1 MIRKS
6 LIFVLVLTLLFTVTA
21 FGKYKSEYKLSLV
34 VGPNSP
40 WGMAG
45 KKFADLVKERT
56 EGRINIKVYFGG
68 QLFAGKQ
75 TNEFLLLR
83 KGVADFAIGSTI
95 NWSSQVKELNLFSM
109 PFIFKGF
116 KELDAVTNGFP
127 GEMIKKRL
135 KKLGVIS
142 IGTWGENGFRQLTNS
157 KREIRNPSDLKDLKI
172 RVVGSPIFLDIFRA
186 LGANPLNM
194 NWGDAQTA
202 FRQGVVDGQENPI
215 NIVII
220 PYKIYEFHKYIT
232 IWNYAIDPLILGVNK
247 RSWGTF
253 SEKDRKILEETAK
266 EVMDWERAMARVG
279 LDDGSALK
287 YLQSIGQ
294 KVEITQPYKYLE
306 EHGMKVTFL
315 TDEERA
321 MFKKA
326 TRDVYNKW
334 REKIGADLV
343 FAAEQEI
350 KKVK

>member
-1 MIRKS
+1 MFKKI
-6 LIFVLVLTLLFTVTA
+6 LIFTLILSLALTVSA
-21 FGKYKSEYKLSLV
+21 FAKYKSEYKLSLV
-34 VGPNSP
+34 VGPGSP
-40 WGMAG
+40 WGMTG
-45 KKFADLVKERT
+45 QKFADLVKERT

-95 NWSSQVKELNLFSM
+95 NWSPQIKELNLFSM
-109 PFIFKGF
+109 PFLFKGF

-127 GEMIKKRL
+127 GEMIKKKLNR
-135 KKLGVIS
+135 LGVVS

-157 KREIRNPSDLKDLKI
+157 KRPVKTPEDLKDMKI
-172 RVVGSPIFLDIFRA
+172 RVVGSPIFLDIFKA

-232 IWNYAIDPLILGVNK
+232 IWNYSIDPLILGVNK
-247 RSWGTF
+247 KAWYGF
-253 SEKDRKILEETAK
+253 SDKDKRILEETAK

-287 YLQSIGQ
+287 YLNDIGQ
-294 KVEITQPYKYLE
+294 KIEIKEPYKYLE
-306 EHGMKVTFL
+306 EHGMEITFL

-321 MFKKA
+321 QFKKA
-326 TRDVYNKW
+326 TRSVYDKW
-334 REKIGADLV
+334 SKKIGADLV